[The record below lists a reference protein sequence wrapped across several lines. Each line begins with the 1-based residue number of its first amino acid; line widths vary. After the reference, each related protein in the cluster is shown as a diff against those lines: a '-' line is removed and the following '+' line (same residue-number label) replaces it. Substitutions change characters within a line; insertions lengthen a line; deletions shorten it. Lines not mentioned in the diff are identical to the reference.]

1 MYSKCCKTTLCKHF
15 MYRWMTGNSLRI
27 VSNPFRS
34 MPSISQCVAALAV
47 TIDRDLLIKHN

>member
-1 MYSKCCKTTLCKHF
+1 MYSKCCKISLCKHF